1 MILKTKHKLFY
12 IFVFSFTIAMVVFV
26 DRGVFVA
33 ESLVKSIFLI
43 VVASVTA
50 AALVS
55 FLSIS
60 VLIKFLD

>member
-1 MILKTKHKLFY
+1 MTLKTKRKLFY
-12 IFVFSFTIAMVVFV
+12 IFSFSFAIAMAVFI
-26 DRGVFVA
+26 DRGVFVT
-33 ESLVKSIFLI
+33 ESIVKSIFLI
-43 VVASVTA
+43 VVASTAA